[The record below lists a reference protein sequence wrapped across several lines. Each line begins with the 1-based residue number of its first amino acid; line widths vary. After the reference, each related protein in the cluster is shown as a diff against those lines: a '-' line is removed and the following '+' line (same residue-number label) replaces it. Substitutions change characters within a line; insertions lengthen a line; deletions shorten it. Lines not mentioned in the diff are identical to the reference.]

1 MDKEFDIDGWRLDV
15 ANEVDHHFGKIQRS
29 SYRNQTRHLYP
40 WRDLAFLS
48 SLAARDEFHAVMNY
62 AFTDSIKDYF
72 AKKIT
77 ASQMVSGMNHQQML
91 YRDQVNEG
99 TFNLLDSHDTARI
112 LTLCQGNKELMKSVM
127 AFMFLQKGLLVSITG
142 QK

>member
-1 MDKEFDIDGWRLDV
+1 MTDLPETAENIPYDTFAFTPFMPKLNTANPEVQKYLLDIATYWIKEFDIDGWRLDV

-72 AKKIT
+72 AKRK
-77 ASQMVSGMNHQQML
+77 SQLH
-91 YRDQVNEG
+91 
-99 TFNLLDSHDTARI
+99 
-112 LTLCQGNKELMKSVM
+112 KWSVE
-127 AFMFLQKGLLVSITG
+127 
-142 QK
+142 